1 MEGVG
6 SKERGRREEDNSEA
20 YQGIQ
25 KKRRERE
32 GKLKNHA
39 RTKNIALVT

>member
-20 YQGIQ
+20 YQKYTEKI
-25 KKRRERE
+25 RERGQTE
-32 GKLKNHA
+32 KSCTYEKLSTCH
-39 RTKNIALVT
+39 I